1 MVVKRVSFFDFGCFY
16 CPGYSFSSLKSR
28 GGYNKIPVDFHRVA
42 SLPSASDK
50 KVWKPLNNS
59 CVAPLHP
66 IDACC
71 RLSPFGPISGS
82 VGSLCRFLD
91 CFKLSGIFLKNNLH
105 QLVSFISSA
114 CCTNSIFP
122 DFYQFLPIF
131 VKIIFTQNV
140 WKITK
145 NFKN

>member
-91 CFKLSGIFLKNNLH
+91 CFKLSGIFLKKQSSPTCFIHFKCLLH
-105 QLVSFISSA
+105 EFDFSWFL
-114 CCTNSIFP
+114 SIFAN
-122 DFYQFLPIF
+122 FCKNYFHSKC
-131 VKIIFTQNV
+131 VKNR
-140 WKITK
+140 
-145 NFKN
+145 